1 MTAKLESPLFI
12 PKAIKGFHLTPR
24 AARKSLWLLA
34 LAAVIA
40 FAAWANTTLTAASSP
55 TVATAMVPGL
65 KLAVG
70 TLNLEGTDQAV
81 DSAAAAKL
89 LPLWELL
96 EQLDTSGSAA
106 PQEVTAVVDEIQL
119 NMTSVQIQAI
129 NAMKID
135 QSQVLGST
143 SAASAKSSSTKTS
156 TQAASAAVD
165 PALGGDMAG
174 GAPMDGGGP
183 MSGSSQTST
192 SSSKASTTGSAP
204 AVIKQVIQLLQ
215 NKIQK

>member
-40 FAAWANTTLTAASSP
+40 FAAWANTSLTAASSP

-65 KLAVG
+65 KLAIG
-70 TLNLEGTDQAV
+70 TLNLEGTGQAV

-106 PQEVTAVVDEIQL
+106 PQEVTAVIEEIQL
-119 NMTSVQIQAI
+119 NMTSAQIQAI

-135 QSQVLGST
+135 QSQLLGT
-143 SAASAKSSSTKTS
+143 SAASTKSSSTKTS

-183 MSGSSQTST
+183 MPGTSQTST
-192 SSSKASTTGSAP
+192 SGSKASTASAAP